1 MALLWP
7 GFVLLLGLIPLL
19 AAAYIWMLRRR
30 RRLAVRYSSLSLV
43 REALPHQSR
52 LRRHLPFALFLLALT
67 SLIFALVRPVA
78 IVAVPTGQTVIM
90 LTIDVSRSM
99 CSTDIYPNRLLAAE
113 DAALSFIQR
122 QKSTT
127 QIGIVAFSTFAEL
140 IQPPTTDQ
148 EVLQDVIQSLTVGRR
163 TAIGSGILKALDGI
177 AEIDK
182 NVAPSVSDTASGNE
196 PPPVPKGAY
205 VPDIIVLL
213 TDGASNTGPLPLD
226 AAQQAADRGVR
237 VYTIGF
243 GTAAGGD
250 FSYCEM
256 RFQGN
261 ERLGGNG
268 PLGSGQ
274 FGGGGQFGGFRRGID
289 ETTLKRI
296 ADMTGGTYYSAESA
310 GELQSVFESLPTYLI
325 TKHETTEISVAF
337 AAVGALLAATA
348 ILLALAWNPL
358 P

>member
-19 AAAYIWMLRRR
+19 AAVYIWTLRRR
-30 RRLAVRYSSLSLV
+30 RCLAVRYSSLSLV

-67 SLIFALVRPVA
+67 SLIFALLRPVA
-78 IVAVPTGQTVIM
+78 IVSVPTGQAVVM
-90 LTIDVSRSM
+90 LAIDVSRSM
-99 CSTDIYPNRLLAAE
+99 CSRDVQPNRMIAAE
-113 DAALSFIQR
+113 DAALSFVQR
-122 QKSTT
+122 QKAAT
-127 QIGIVAFSTFAEL
+127 QIGIVAFSTLAEL
-140 IQPPTTDQ
+140 VQPPTTDQ
-148 EVLQDVIQSLTVGRR
+148 EVLQDAIQNLAVGTS
-163 TAIGSGILKALDGI
+163 TAMGSAILKSLDAI
-177 AEIDK
+177 AEVDK

-196 PPPVPKGAY
+196 PPPVPKGTYA
-205 VPDIIVLL
+205 PHFIVLL
-213 TDGASNTGPLPLD
+213 TDGASSTGPLPLD

-243 GTAAGGD
+243 GTANGGD
-250 FSYCEM
+250 FIYCDL
-256 RFQGN
+256 RFRGSEQ
-261 ERLGGNG
+261 LGGNG
-268 PLGSGQ
+268 QS
-274 FGGGGQFGGFRRGID
+274 GGGQFSGLRSGVD
-289 ETTLKRI
+289 EGTLKKI

-310 GELQSVFESLPTYLI
+310 GELQNVFQNLPTYLI
-325 TKHETTEISVAF
+325 AKRETTEISVAF